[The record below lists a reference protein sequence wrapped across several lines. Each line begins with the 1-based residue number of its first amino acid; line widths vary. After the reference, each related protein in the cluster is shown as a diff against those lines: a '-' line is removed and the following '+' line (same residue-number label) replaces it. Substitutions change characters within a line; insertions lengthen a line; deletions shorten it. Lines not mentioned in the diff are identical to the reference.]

1 MLKDE
6 NINKRCNLVTALF
19 AYSMRHMKPGE
30 LVLAHASGIETEP
43 SLLRRIEPI
52 LHRACI
58 VREIVGDQALVTRFP
73 EVADET
79 PVAVP
84 IELLLAV
91 QNDVVPRK
99 EGKRRALIYLDQCV
113 LSELV
118 KFKAGRLSGAHAEA
132 ARELLVALDE
142 AVFEKQTAIC
152 VESSFH
158 RQESSGLAPGARGGD
173 DLLQATF
180 EFLCMRSRHLRLLEH
195 REILRGQAL
204 QQVAL
209 ATNATVLPAKYLWKT
224 GLSRDPDETNAK
236 TGMFGGQIVVGVPWQ
251 RVDSPPMLAVGLER
265 ARAQGRF
272 GDFAAELET
281 CKRSLRTEALDLH
294 KWQPWQQY
302 WAEDGGGI
310 SNSAV
315 ADFLASEAFFDLP
328 YNYCAARL
336 TASLLSEKTR
346 RFRDSDYVDLRF
358 VARALPYSDLM
369 LVDADLKNRIQSQK
383 LDQRFSTHVLSAK
396 LADYS
401 EAATWLRT
409 RSAAG

>member
-1 MLKDE
+1 MQQ
-6 NINKRCNLVTALF
+6 V
-19 AYSMRHMKPGE
+19 KPGE

-43 SLLRRIEPI
+43 TLFRRIEPL

-58 VREIVGDQALVTRFP
+58 VRQVVGVEALLNRYP

-91 QNDVVPRK
+91 HDDVVPQK
-99 EGKRRALIYLDQCV
+99 EGKRRALVYLDQCV

-118 KFKAGRLSGAHAEA
+118 KFKAGRLGGAHAA
-132 ARELLVALDE
+132 AAQELLAALDE
-142 AVFEKQTAIC
+142 AVFQKQTAIC

-158 RQESSGLAPGARGGD
+158 RQESSGLTPGARRGD

-180 EFLCMRSRHLRLLEH
+180 EFLCLRSRHLRLLEH
-195 REILRGQAL
+195 REILRWQAL
-204 QQVAL
+204 QQIAL
-209 ATNATVLPAKYLWKT
+209 ATNATVLPAKNLWKT
-224 GLSRDPDETNAK
+224 GLSRDPDESNAT

-251 RVDSPPMLAVGLER
+251 RVEPPPMLAAGLER
-265 ARAQGRF
+265 ERARGRF
-272 GDFAAELET
+272 GDFATELAK
-281 CKRSLRTEALDLH
+281 CKSAWRTEALDLH
-294 KWQPWQQY
+294 KWQPWQEY
-302 WAEDGGGI
+302 WGEDCGGV
-310 SNSAV
+310 SSRAV
-315 ADFLASEAFFDLP
+315 EDFLASEAFFDLP

-369 LVDADLKNRIQSQK
+369 LVDADLQNRIRKQK
-383 LDQRFSTHVLSAK
+383 LDQRFSTHVLSAR
-396 LADYS
+396 LSDYGK
-401 EAATWLRT
+401 AAAWLRA
-409 RSAAG
+409 RSAAS